1 MNISVSDIDKNN
13 DLDNEYKEK
22 IEDLNLIQ
30 EEMYI
35 K

>member
-13 DLDNEYKEK
+13 DLENEYKEK